1 MNDKKQ
7 HDEKRATAVEV
18 ADAPID
24 ADAEVEIAV
33 DTATEPLRP
42 ERFGHRLDRGRLGEL
57 PAELP
62 AWRLTED
69 EALLRTWRFPD
80 PTTAAAF
87 AHYVATFGTAAGGS
101 PVVRQYRRQ
110 VTVRLATPQAGGLTG
125 GDVDLAR
132 GLGAA
137 G

>member
-1 MNDKKQ
+1 MSDHANDET
-7 HDEKRATAVEV
+7 HTDEAGFELE
-18 ADAPID
+18 
-24 ADAEVEIAV
+24 AETGE
-33 DTATEPLRP
+33 LRP
-42 ERFGHRLDRGRLGEL
+42 ERFGQRVEREDLGGL
-57 PAELP
+57 PEELP

-80 PTTAAAF
+80 AATAAAF
-87 AHYVATFGTAAGGS
+87 AHFVATYGAAAGGS
-101 PVVRQYRRQ
+101 PVVRNYRHQ
-110 VTVRLATPQAGGLTG
+110 VTVRLATPPAGGVTD

>member
-1 MNDKKQ
+1 MNDEMN
-7 HDEKRATAVEV
+7 DGTEIELE
-18 ADAPID
+18 
-24 ADAEVEIAV
+24 AETGE
-33 DTATEPLRP
+33 LRP
-42 ERFGHRLDRGRLGEL
+42 ERFGSRVDRDDLGSL
-57 PAELP
+57 PEALP

-80 PTTAAAF
+80 AATAAAF
-87 AHYVATFGTAAGGS
+87 AHFVATYGAAAGGS
-101 PVVRQYRRQ
+101 PVVRHYRRQ
-110 VTVRLATPQAGGLTG
+110 VTVRLATPPAGGVTD